1 MFHALHKVDM
11 GACYAK
17 QKINLAYPKC
27 VLSPVVKLHEPVVC
41 TIYRKDMKLQ
51 NLSSFIVSCL
61 LSLTLNMFLFGGIL
75 SEEK

>member
-1 MFHALHKVDM
+1 MRKKVEKKFHALRKVDM
-11 GACYAK
+11 RVCYAK

-51 NLSSFIVSCL
+51 TPSQ
-61 LSLTLNMFLFGGIL
+61 T
-75 SEEK
+75 